1 MKTGTI
7 INRTLA
13 QLNKQ
18 ANKQGAESLHYDF
31 RANHMELSNIT
42 QFSIQCM
49 CKRDSIHS
57 SLTCP

>member
-31 RANHMELSNIT
+31 RAYRIELAYWTSPWVYTILNK
-42 QFSIQCM
+42 Q
-49 CKRDSIHS
+49 R
-57 SLTCP
+57 